1 MLLKD
6 NLTIR
11 DALIEDIEALTLL
24 MADLGYPTSITDM
37 QNRFESIAAHP
48 DYKTIIAV
56 LNYEVVGMA
65 GLSKGIYYEMN
76 GTYMR
81 IVAFVVKQSYRK
93 MGIGRQLI
101 AAAENWAVEQ
111 GLNTIII
118 NSGNRDERLAS
129 HAFYGEMGY
138 AIKSLGFV
146 KKL

>member
-1 MLLKD
+1 MPLENKLI
-6 NLTIR
+6 IR
-11 DALIEDIEALTLL
+11 DAIIEDIEALTLL
-24 MADLGYPTSITDM
+24 MADLGYPTSFTDM
-37 QNRFESIAAHP
+37 QARFKSIAAHT
-48 DYKTIIAV
+48 DYKTIVAV
-56 LNYEVVGMA
+56 LNNEVVGMA

-81 IVAFVVKQSYRK
+81 ILAFVVKQGYRN

-101 AAAENWAVEQ
+101 TAAENWAVEQ
-111 GLNTIII
+111 GLNTVII
-118 NSGNRDERLAS
+118 NSGNRDERLVS

>member
-37 QNRFESIAAHP
+37 QTRFKSIAAHP

-81 IVAFVVKQSYRK
+81 IVAFVVKQGCRN

-101 AAAENWAVEQ
+101 SAAENWAIEQ
-111 GLNTIII
+111 GLTTVII

-138 AIKSLGFV
+138 SVKSLGFV

>member
-1 MLLKD
+1 MLSKN
-6 NLTIR
+6 NLIIKY
-11 DALIEDIEALTLL
+11 AIIEDIEALTLL
-24 MADLGYPTSITDM
+24 MGDLGYPTSVIDM
-37 QNRFESIAAHP
+37 QARFENIAAHP
-48 DYKTIIAV
+48 DYKTIVAV
-56 LNYEVVGMA
+56 LDNEVVGMA
-65 GLSKGIYYEMN
+65 GLSKGIFYEMN

-81 IVAFVVKQSYRK
+81 ILAFVVKQGYRK

-111 GLNTIII
+111 GLNTVII

-138 AIKSLGFV
+138 TVKSLGFV

>member
-1 MLLKD
+1 MILKD
-6 NLTIR
+6 NLVIR
-11 DALIEDIEALTLL
+11 DALVEDIEALTLL

-101 AAAENWAVEQ
+101 SAAENWAIEQ
-111 GLNTIII
+111 GLTTVII

-138 AIKSLGFV
+138 SVKSLGFV